1 MGNDGDVNV
10 VVCGEALVDFVPAGG
25 NELYVPKLGGGP
37 FNVAVT
43 LGRLG
48 SRVAFLG
55 RVSTDSFGDLLA
67 QRLGESGVDLSLLQR
82 GPEPTTLALA
92 TLDATGAAQYTFYA
106 GGTADR
112 LVHDPGELPETV
124 SALSFGTLSL
134 LYEPGATVYENLLRR
149 THEAGKL
156 IMLDPNIRPDAI
168 ADPAAYRARFS
179 RWLPFV
185 DILKVSDDDALW
197 LADGAAVGSEQW
209 LAAGVGAVLLTRG
222 ADGLSVL
229 TRAFRVDVAA
239 VQVRVSDTIGAGDT
253 VHGALLNW
261 LDRQGS
267 LQREVVANYS
277 AEQWSQ
283 ALSYASRAAGITI
296 SRPGADP
303 PWAREI
309 EGD

>member
-92 TLDATGAAQYTFYA
+92 SLDTTGAAQYTFYA

-112 LVHDPGELPETV
+112 LVDDPGELPETV

-168 ADPAAYRARFS
+168 ADPAAYRARFT

-197 LADGAAVGSEQW
+197 LADGAADGPEQW

-239 VQVRVSDTIGAGDT
+239 VQVQVSDTIGAGDT

-267 LQREVVANYS
+267 LQREDVANYS
-277 AEQWSQ
+277 SEQWSQ